1 MQVYYDWIEWIKR
14 EKRSPVSS
22 RTRQGAGVAK
32 LLAIGKRGI
41 LQISNSEMLG
51 LEGPEIH
58 QSGYATIARLFVPA

>member
-1 MQVYYDWIEWIKR
+1 
-14 EKRSPVSS
+14 
-22 RTRQGAGVAK
+22 VAK